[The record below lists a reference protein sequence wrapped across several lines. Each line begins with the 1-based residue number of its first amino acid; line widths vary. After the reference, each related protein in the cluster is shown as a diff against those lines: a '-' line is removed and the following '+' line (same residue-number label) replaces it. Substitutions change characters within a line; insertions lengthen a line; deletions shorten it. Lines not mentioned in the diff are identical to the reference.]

1 MHSRAALRFYNE
13 RGTVGSWIKE
23 RKQAAK
29 LTRLRCHR
37 FRSNEVRLVLSLI
50 TYKLGKRPIADNVA
64 EQRRDGMV
72 NVRLI

>member
-1 MHSRAALRFYNE
+1 M
-13 RGTVGSWIKE
+13 GSWIKE

-64 EQRRDGMV
+64 E
-72 NVRLI
+72 